1 MPIPILSPDDD
12 ITAFPPVDK
21 ALVEPNGLLMAGG
34 SLSPQRLI
42 AAYRSGIFPW
52 YEEGEPILWWSPDPR
67 CIIWPDNIII
77 RRSLAKT
84 IRRGHFEVTRNIAFK
99 EVMRRCAVL
108 RPGSTGTWITD
119 SMINAYSKLHLY
131 GVAQSLEVWLDDR
144 LVGGLY
150 GISLGGVFV
159 GESMFSTENDASKVA
174 LVNLAQSG
182 DYQLIDCQLETPHLL
197 SMGAETVTRNEYLLL
212 LEKYGDLSSAVFS
225 PERLQLGTGNQSLP
239 DL

>member
-1 MPIPILSPDDD
+1 MPIQILAPDDD
-12 ITAFPPVDK
+12 TTAFPPVEN
-21 ALVEPNGLLMAGG
+21 ALIEPNGLLMAGG

-52 YEEGEPILWWSPDPR
+52 FEEGEPILWWSPDPR
-67 CIIWPDNIII
+67 CVIWPDKLVI

-84 IRRGHFEVTRNIAFK
+84 LRRGHLEVTRNVAFA
-99 EVMRRCAVL
+99 EVMRQCAKL
-108 RPGSTGTWITD
+108 RPGSTGTWITPD
-119 SMINAYSKLHLY
+119 MIRAYQKLHLY
-131 GVAQSLEVWLDDR
+131 GIAQSTEIWQDDK

-159 GESMFSTENDASKVA
+159 GESMFSEVSDASKVA
-174 LVNLAQSG
+174 LVHLAQSC

-197 SMGAETVTRNEYLLL
+197 TMGAENIPRHDYLGL
-212 LEKYGDLSSAVFS
+212 LERYGDLSTAVFS
-225 PERLQLGTGNQSLP
+225 PDHPPLGVAGSSPP

>member
-1 MPIPILSPDDD
+1 MPIPILPPDDD
-12 ITAFPPVDK
+12 ITAFPPVEK
-21 ALVEPNGLLMAGG
+21 ALLEPNGLLMAGG

-67 CIIWPDNIII
+67 CIIWPDKIKV

-84 IRRGHFEVTRNIAFK
+84 LRRGHFEITRNVAFG
-99 EVMRRCAVL
+99 EVMRQCAAL
-108 RPGSTGTWITD
+108 RPGSTGTWITNY
-119 SMINAYSKLHLY
+119 MIKAYSKLHLY
-131 GVAQSLEVWLDDR
+131 GLAQSFEVWQEDR

-159 GESMFSTENDASKVA
+159 GESMFSTESDASKVA
-174 LVNLAQSG
+174 LVHLARCG
-182 DYQLIDCQLETPHLL
+182 EYQLIDCQLETEHLI
-197 SMGAETVTRNEYLLL
+197 SMGAETLPRAEYLKL

-225 PERLQLGTGNQSLP
+225 PDRIRLGP
-239 DL
+239 

>member
-12 ITAFPPVDK
+12 FTAFPPVES
-21 ALVEPNGLLMAGG
+21 ALLEPNGLLMAGG
-34 SLSPQRLI
+34 GLSPQRLI

-67 CIIWPDNIII
+67 CIIWPEKINI

-84 IRRGHFEVTRNIAFK
+84 IRRGHFEVTRNVAFK
-99 EVMRRCAVL
+99 EVMRQCAAL

-119 SMINAYSKLHLY
+119 NMISAYSKLHLY
-131 GVAQSLEVWLDDR
+131 GVAQSLEVWLDDK

-159 GESMFSTENDASKVA
+159 GESMFSSESDASKVA
-174 LVNLAQSG
+174 LVSLAQSG
-182 DYQLIDCQLETPHLL
+182 HYKLIDCQLETDHLL
-197 SMGAETVTRNEYLLL
+197 SMGAETIARAEYLAL

-225 PERLQLGTGNQSLP
+225 PDRLTLQN
-239 DL
+239 